1 MKVGDLVMC
10 TMNWS
15 PNSIGQRV
23 GVVVATDATALSVL
37 VDGVVKH
44 LWKYEAEVISE
55 SRGFSKRSLAWW

>member
-23 GVVVATDATALSVL
+23 GVVVATDAAALSVL
-37 VDGVVKH
+37 VGGVVKH

-55 SRGFSKRSLAWW
+55 SR